1 MPTLITRGAASI
13 RGFGFAGAS
22 APVNTVA
29 PVVSGTAT
37 NGQTLSSTTGT
48 WVGSPAPSY
57 TYQWQRGG
65 SNIGGATSSTYLLT
79 NSDVGSTIRC
89 VVTATNA
96 VAAVS
101 ANSNSTAAVA
111 AIVPGAPVI
120 GTATSTGITTA
131 TVSYTAPSSNGGA
144 TITSYTAV
152 SSPGGITG
160 SLSTSGSGTISVS
173 GLTGATTYT
182 FTVYATNS
190 AGNSASSSASNS
202 ITTSTPVSYM
212 NVSTSGACV
221 YTSGDYKTAVFYG
234 SGSFT
239 VNSLGNTGNY
249 ANHVN
254 YLIVAGGGS
263 GGSKYAVGG
272 GGGAGFT
279 RFCAGSLCSAGVAV
293 SATSYSVTVGGGGA
307 IGTINIANNGCNSS
321 FNGLTA
327 NGGGGGGQYQAC
339 QSQLNGRSGGN
350 GGGGGQCYTS
360 TYFPPGGSSNAGCST
375 YGHSGGSGL
384 GTGSYL
390 PDPCG
395 GCYYNG
401 TAGYAGGGG
410 GAGASGNNGSTSYPG
425 GKGGAGISTP
435 SIFTGAPSTIAA
447 GGGGMVQTV
456 FSYSWCTSLGLGGSG
471 STGGNGLAILVNTR
485 PRCASSPTAYT
496 GSGGGGGN
504 NPASGG
510 AFRYG
515 TPGAGGVVAIR
526 WRFQ

>member
-57 TYQWQRGG
+57 TYQWQRAG

-120 GTATSTGITTA
+120 GTATTTGVTTA

-173 GLTGATTYT
+173 GLTGSTSYT

-202 ITTSTPVSYM
+202 ITTNTPAVYM
-212 NVSTSGACV
+212 SISTSGACI
-221 YTSGDYKTAVFYG
+221 YTCGNYKIARFTGA
-234 SGSFT
+234 GSFT
-239 VNSLGNTGNY
+239 VTTGSGVGNAGNKI
-249 ANHVN
+249 N
-254 YLIVAGGGS
+254 YLV
-263 GGSKYAVGG
+263 VG
-272 GGGAGFT
+272 GGGAGGPYNYPT
-279 RFCAGSLCSAGVAV
+279 GGGGGGGGVLNCCGNLCGSGGLTVTSR
-293 SATSYSVTVGGGGA
+293 SYSVTVGGGGSPTWPCNSA
-307 IGTINIANNGCNSS
+307 HGNNSIIACLVCAKGGGSGKGYAYTGTYPGGLANGGSGGGGAGSSNNYTGGSGTSGQGNCGGGGGYSATKSNCAYFGGGGGGASGGGYTATITGGGPGGSGRYISFVAPFFFSTYGGGGGGGYQSYGLGFNGFGGSGGSGGAGSGGTRTFSPNATGYSTSGCN
-321 FNGLTA
+321 LT
-327 NGGGGGGQYQAC
+327 GGGGGGQTQYCA
-339 QSQLNGRSGGN
+339 GGYR
-350 GGGGGQCYTS
+350 GY
-360 TYFPPGGSSNAGCST
+360 GGS
-375 YGHSGGSGL
+375 
-384 GTGSYL
+384 
-390 PDPCG
+390 
-395 GCYYNG
+395 
-401 TAGYAGGGG
+401 
-410 GAGASGNNGSTSYPG
+410 
-425 GKGGAGISTP
+425 
-435 SIFTGAPSTIAA
+435 
-447 GGGGMVQTV
+447 
-456 FSYSWCTSLGLGGSG
+456 
-471 STGGNGLAILVNTR
+471 
-485 PRCASSPTAYT
+485 
-496 GSGGGGGN
+496 
-504 NPASGG
+504 
-510 AFRYG
+510 
-515 TPGAGGVVAIR
+515 GVVAIK